1 MNFIKNLENN
11 VKTTTEN
18 GAVAYA
24 TTSSKLLDFF
34 YKVSSFRKNP
44 VDYSLFDAAYYQDKA
59 MALRFLLFLRDVREG
74 MGERDTFRKLLL
86 HLTEIDMPISNR
98 FLYIVDL
105 PEFGRWDDYIYLFAN
120 TKYEGLKRYIAG
132 ILQETLD
139 DDLYNYSNGKPYS
152 LLAKWMPSI
161 NTSSNKTV
169 AVGNELRKYFRMSPS
184 QYRKTL
190 SKLRKG
196 LDVLEVKLSSN
207 KWDKVDYSHVPSLAN
222 IKYKNSFLRHDGD
235 RRTEYLNDAACGKK
249 KINANSMFLY
259 DIIHAYEKDICF
271 MNFEKKIPPV
281 DNTLE
286 NLWASQN
293 KPKTFADTLVVRD
306 GSGSMTSRVSKNVSA
321 MEIGDSIAL
330 YCAKNNTGVFKDKI
344 MAFSNNPKMI
354 TVNCNTLRD
363 NIEKLIKNTECS
375 TTNVESV
382 FDLILKTAKKCNA
395 RQADMPKNVLIIS
408 DMQFNSAMCD
418 KDAFGFPLRNQNI
431 QEDDTLFENI
441 EKKYNACGYEL
452 PKLIFWNV
460 SCYND
465 GTVPIQSSRNGVIL
479 LSGFSKELVD
489 MICCSD
495 LDPYKALCRQL
506 NKPRYDIVEEI
517 FKYC

>member
-1 MNFIKNLENN
+1 MNFIENLENN
-11 VKTTTEN
+11 VKITTEN

-24 TTSSKLLDFF
+24 TTGSKLLDFF

-44 VDYSLFDAAYYQDKA
+44 VDYSLFDEAYCQDKA
-59 MALRFLLFLRDVREG
+59 MTLRFLLFLRDVREG

-86 HLTEIDMPISNR
+86 HLTEIDRSIFYR
-98 FLYIVDL
+98 FIYIVDL
-105 PEFGRWDDYIYLFAN
+105 PKFGRWDDYIYLFAN
-120 TKYEGLKRYIAG
+120 TKDESLKRYIAG
-132 ILQETLD
+132 ILQGQLD
-139 DDLYNYSNGKPYS
+139 DDLYNYSNRKPCS

-161 NTSSNKTV
+161 NTSSKKTV
-169 AVGNELRKYFRMSPS
+169 EVGNELRKYFRMSPS

-222 IKYKNSFLRHDGD
+222 IKYKDSFLRHDFD
-235 RRTEYLNDAACGKK
+235 RRNEYLIDVARGKN

-259 DIIHAYEKDICF
+259 DIIHAYEKDAGLYDCY
-271 MNFEKKIPPV
+271 MPPI

-286 NLWASQN
+286 NLWESQK
-293 KPKTFADTLVVRD
+293 KPSTFADTLVVRD
-306 GSGSMTSRVSKNVSA
+306 GSGSMTLRVSKNVSA

-354 TVNCNTLRD
+354 TVNCSTLRD
-363 NIEKLIKNTECS
+363 NIEKLMKNTECS

-395 RQADMPKNVLIIS
+395 TKADMPKNVLIIS
-408 DMQFNSAMCD
+408 DMQFNTAMCD
-418 KDAFGFPLRNQNI
+418 KDEFGFSLRNQNI

-441 EKKYNACGYEL
+441 EKKYKDCGYEL

-489 MICCSD
+489 MVCCSD

-506 NKPRYDIVEEI
+506 NKPRYNVVEEI
-517 FKYC
+517 FR

>member
-1 MNFIKNLENN
+1 MNFIENLENN

-24 TTSSKLLDFF
+24 TSGNKLLDFF

-44 VDYSLFDAAYYQDKA
+44 VDYSLFDEAYYQDKA

-86 HLTEIDMPISNR
+86 HLTEIDTQIADK
-98 FLYIVDL
+98 FLYIIDL
-105 PEFGRWDDYIYLFAN
+105 SKYGRWDDYIYLFAT
-120 TKYEGLKRYIAG
+120 TKDENLKRYITA
-132 ILQETLD
+132 ILKKTFND
-139 DDLYNYSNGKPYS
+139 DWNHYINGEPYS

-161 NTSSNKTV
+161 NTSSKKTV

-222 IKYKNSFLRHDGD
+222 IKYKDSFIRHDVD
-235 RRTEYLNDAACGKK
+235 RRTKYLNDVACGKK

-259 DIIHAYEKDICF
+259 DIIHAYEKDVD
-271 MNFEKKIPPV
+271 FEGYCMLPI
-281 DNTLE
+281 DDTLE
-286 NLWASQN
+286 NLWASQK

-306 GSGSMTSRVSKNVSA
+306 GSGSMALRVSKNVSA

-344 MAFSNNPKMI
+344 MAFSDNPKMV
-354 TVNCNTLRD
+354 TVNCSTLHD
-363 NIEKLIKNTECS
+363 NIEKLMKNTECS

-395 RQADMPKNVLIIS
+395 TQADMPKNVLVIS
-408 DMQFNSAMCD
+408 DMQFNAAMCD
-418 KDAFGFPLRNQNI
+418 KDAFGFPLRNQNV

-441 EKKYNACGYEL
+441 KKKYNACGYEL

-460 SCYND
+460 SRYSD
-465 GTVPIQSSRNGVIL
+465 GTVPIQSSKNGVIL

-489 MICCSD
+489 MVCCSD

-506 NKPRYDIVEEI
+506 NKPRYDVVEEI
-517 FKYC
+517 FK

>member
-1 MNFIKNLENN
+1 MNFIENLENN

-24 TTSSKLLDFF
+24 TTGSKLLDFF

-44 VDYSLFDAAYYQDKA
+44 VDYSLFDEAYYQDKA
-59 MALRFLLFLRDVREG
+59 MTLRFLLFLRDVRQG
-74 MGERDTFRKLLL
+74 LGERDTFRKLLL

-98 FLYIVDL
+98 FLYTVDL

-120 TKYEGLKRYIAG
+120 TKYEDLKRYIAG
-132 ILQETLD
+132 ILQEQLY
-139 DDLYNYSNGKPYS
+139 DDLYNYSNEKPYS

-161 NTSSNKTV
+161 NTSSKKTV
-169 AVGNELRKYFRMSPS
+169 AVGNELRKYFRMSS
-184 QYRKTL
+184 SEYRKTL

-222 IKYKNSFLRHDGD
+222 IKYKDSFLKHDFA
-235 RRTEYLNDAACGKK
+235 RRNEYLIDVARGEN

-259 DIIHAYEKDICF
+259 DIIHAYEKDAGFIGTWIN
-271 MNFEKKIPPV
+271 MIPI

-286 NLWASQN
+286 NLWKSQK

-306 GSGSMTSRVSKNVSA
+306 GSGSMTVGVSKNVSA

-344 MAFSNNPKMI
+344 MTFSYNPKI
-354 TVNCNTLRD
+354 VTVNCNTLHD
-363 NIEKLIKNTECS
+363 NIAKLLEHTDCT
-375 TTNVESV
+375 TTNIESV

-395 RQADMPKNVLIIS
+395 TQADMPNNILIIS
-408 DMQFNSAMCD
+408 DMQFNAAMCD
-418 KDAFGFPLRNQNI
+418 KDAFGFPLHNQNV

-441 EKKYNACGYEL
+441 EKKYKDCGYEL

-460 SCYND
+460 SCYNN

-489 MICCSD
+489 MVCCNE
-495 LDPYKALCRQL
+495 LDPYKAICKKL
-506 NKPRYDIVEEI
+506 NSPRYDIVEEI
-517 FKYC
+517 FK

>member
-1 MNFIKNLENN
+1 MNFIENLENN

-24 TTSSKLLDFF
+24 TSSNKLLDFF

-44 VDYSLFDAAYYQDKA
+44 VDYSLFDEAYYQDKA

-86 HLTEIDMPISNR
+86 HLTEIDAQIADK
-98 FLYIVDL
+98 FLYIIDL
-105 PEFGRWDDYIYLFAN
+105 SEYGRWDDYIYLFAT
-120 TKYEGLKRYIAG
+120 TKDENLKRYIAG
-132 ILQETLD
+132 VLQEQLYA
-139 DDLYNYSNGKPYS
+139 DLYNYHKEKPYS

-161 NTSSNKTV
+161 NTSSKKTV
-169 AVGNELRKYFRMSPS
+169 RVGNELRKYFRMSPS

-222 IKYKNSFLRHDGD
+222 IKYKESFLRHDEE
-235 RRTEYLNDAACGKK
+235 RRTKFLNDVACGKK

-259 DIIHAYEKDICF
+259 DIVHAYEKDAGF
-271 MNFEKKIPPV
+271 MNFEKKMPPV
-281 DNTLE
+281 DDTLE
-286 NLWASQN
+286 NLWTSQK

-363 NIEKLIKNTECS
+363 NIEKLMKNTDCS

-395 RQADMPKNVLIIS
+395 EQKDMPKNVLIIS
-408 DMQFNSAMCD
+408 DMQFNAAMCD
-418 KDAFGFPLRNQNI
+418 KDVFGFPLRNQNV

-441 EKKYNACGYEL
+441 KKKYNACGYEL

-460 SCYND
+460 SCYDD
-465 GTVPIQSSRNGVIL
+465 GIVPIQSSKNGVIL

-489 MICCSD
+489 MVCCSD
-495 LDPYKALCRQL
+495 LDPYKTLCRQL
-506 NKPRYDIVEEI
+506 NKPRYDVVEEI
-517 FKYC
+517 FK

>member
-1 MNFIKNLENN
+1 MNFIENLENN

-24 TTSSKLLDFF
+24 TSGSKLLDFF

-44 VDYSLFDAAYYQDKA
+44 VDYSLFDEAYYQDKA

-74 MGERDTFRKLLL
+74 IGERDTFRKLLL
-86 HLTEIDMPISNR
+86 HLTEIDAQIADK
-98 FLYIVDL
+98 FLYIVNL
-105 PEFGRWDDYIYLFAN
+105 SEYGRWDDYIYIFAT
-120 TKYEGLKRYIAG
+120 TKDESLKRYIAE
-132 ILQETLD
+132 ILQATLD
-139 DDLYNYSNGKPYS
+139 ADLYNYHNGQPYS

-161 NTSSNKTV
+161 NTSSKKTV

-222 IKYKNSFLRHDGD
+222 IKYKDSFFRHDGV
-235 RRTEYLNDAACGKK
+235 RRIKYLNDVASGKK

-259 DIIHAYEKDICF
+259 DIIHAYEKNVGFDGYC
-271 MNFEKKIPPV
+271 MSPV
-281 DNTLE
+281 DDTLE
-286 NLWASQN
+286 NLWESQK

-306 GSGSMTSRVSKNVSA
+306 GSGSMTLRVSKNVSA

-330 YCAKNNTGVFKDKI
+330 YCAKNNAGVFKDKI
-344 MAFSNNPKMI
+344 MTFSNNPKMI
-354 TVNCNTLRD
+354 TVNCSTLRD
-363 NIEKLIKNTECS
+363 NIEKLMKNTECS

-408 DMQFNSAMCD
+408 DMQFNAAMCD
-418 KDAFGFPLRNQNI
+418 TDTFGFPLRNQNV

-441 EKKYNACGYEL
+441 KKKYNACGYEL

-465 GTVPIQSSRNGVIL
+465 GIVPIQSSRNGVIL

-489 MICCSD
+489 MVCCSD
-495 LDPYKALCRQL
+495 LDPYKALCKQL
-506 NKPRYDIVEEI
+506 NKPRYNVVEEI
-517 FKYC
+517 SKYC

>member
-1 MNFIKNLENN
+1 MNFIENLENN

-24 TTSSKLLDFF
+24 TSGNKLLDFF

-44 VDYSLFDAAYYQDKA
+44 VDYSLFDEAYYQDKA

-86 HLTEIDMPISNR
+86 HLTEIDTPISNR
-98 FLYIVDL
+98 FLYTVAL
-105 PEFGRWDDYIYLFAN
+105 HEFGRWDDYIYLFAN
-120 TKYEGLKRYIAG
+120 TKYEGLKRYIAV
-132 ILQETLD
+132 ILLEQLD

-161 NTSSNKTV
+161 NTSSKKTV

-222 IKYKNSFLRHDGD
+222 IKYKDSFLRHDFD
-235 RRTEYLNDAACGKK
+235 RRKEYLIDVALGKK

-259 DIIHAYEKDICF
+259 DIIHAYEKDAGF
-271 MNFEKKIPPV
+271 MGNWMNTIPV
-281 DNTLE
+281 DDTLE
-286 NLWASQN
+286 NLWKSQK

-306 GSGSMTSRVSKNVSA
+306 GSGSMLTYVSKNVSA

-363 NIEKLIKNTECS
+363 NIEKLMKNAECS

-395 RQADMPKNVLIIS
+395 TQADMPKNVLIIS
-408 DMQFNSAMCD
+408 DMQFNAAMCD
-418 KDAFGFPLRNQNI
+418 KDAFGFPLRNQNV

-441 EKKYNACGYEL
+441 KKKYRDCGYEL

-489 MICCSD
+489 MVCCSD

-506 NKPRYDIVEEI
+506 NKPRYNVVEEI

>member
-1 MNFIKNLENN
+1 MNFIENLENN

-18 GAVAYA
+18 CAVAYA
-24 TTSSKLLDFF
+24 TTGSKLLDFF

-44 VDYSLFDAAYYQDKA
+44 VDYSLFDEAYYQDKA

-74 MGERDTFRKLLL
+74 MGERDAFRKLLL
-86 HLTEIDMPISNR
+86 HLTEIDAQIANK
-98 FLYIVDL
+98 FLYIIDL
-105 PEFGRWDDYIYLFAN
+105 SKYGRWDDYIYLFAN
-120 TKYEGLKRYIAG
+120 TKDESLKKYIAG
-132 ILQETLD
+132 ILQEELD
-139 DDLYNYSNGKPYS
+139 DDLYNYYNGNPYS

-161 NTSSNKTV
+161 NTSSKKTV

-222 IKYKNSFLRHDGD
+222 IKYKVSFLRHDGD
-235 RRTEYLNDAACGKK
+235 RRTEYLNDVACGKK

-259 DIIHAYEKDICF
+259 DIIHAYEKDVDS
-271 MNFEKKIPPV
+271 NGYYVPPV
-281 DNTLE
+281 DDTLE
-286 NLWASQN
+286 NLWASQK

-306 GSGSMTSRVSKNVSA
+306 GSGSMTLRVSKNVSA

-363 NIEKLIKNTECS
+363 NIEKLMKNTDCS

-395 RQADMPKNVLIIS
+395 TQADMPKNVLIIS
-408 DMQFNSAMCD
+408 DMQFNAAMCD
-418 KDAFGFPLRNQNI
+418 KDAFGFPLRNKNI

-441 EKKYNACGYEL
+441 KKKYKACGYEL

-460 SCYND
+460 SRYNE
-465 GTVPIQSSRNGVIL
+465 GTVPIQGSKNGVIL

-489 MICCSD
+489 MVCCSD
-495 LDPYKALCRQL
+495 LDPYKAFCRQL
-506 NKPRYDIVEEI
+506 NKPRYGIVEEI
-517 FKYC
+517 FK

>member
-1 MNFIKNLENN
+1 MNFIENLENN

-24 TTSSKLLDFF
+24 TTGSKLLDFF

-44 VDYSLFDAAYYQDKA
+44 VDYLLFDEAYYQDKA
-59 MALRFLLFLRDVREG
+59 MTLRFLLFLRDVREG
-74 MGERDTFRKLLL
+74 IGERDTFRKLML
-86 HLTEIDMPISNR
+86 HLTEIDAQIADK
-98 FLYIVDL
+98 FLYIVNL
-105 PEFGRWDDYIYLFAN
+105 SEYGRWDDYIYLFAN
-120 TKYEGLKRYIAG
+120 TKDESLKRYIAA
-132 ILQETLD
+132 ILQKTLD
-139 DDLYNYSNGKPYS
+139 DDLYNYSNGKSYS

-161 NTSSNKTV
+161 NTSSKKTV

-207 KWDKVDYSHVPSLAN
+207 KWDNVDYSHVPSLAN
-222 IKYKNSFLRHDGD
+222 IKYKDSFLKHDFD
-235 RRTEYLNDAACGKK
+235 RRTKYLNDVSCGKK

-259 DIIHAYEKDICF
+259 DIIHAYEKDADS
-271 MNFEKKIPPV
+271 NGHYVPPV
-281 DNTLE
+281 DGTLE
-286 NLWASQN
+286 NLWASQ
-293 KPKTFADTLVVRD
+293 KKSKTFADTLVVRD
-306 GSGSMTSRVSKNVSA
+306 GSYSMTERVSKNVSA

-354 TVNCNTLRD
+354 TVNCSTLRD
-363 NIEKLIKNTECS
+363 NIEKLMKNTECS

-395 RQADMPKNVLIIS
+395 RQADMPKSVLIIS
-408 DMQFNSAMCD
+408 DMQFNAAMCD
-418 KDAFGFPLRNQNI
+418 EDAFGFPLYNQNI

-465 GTVPIQSSRNGVIL
+465 GTVPIQSSRNGIIL

-489 MICCSD
+489 MVCCSD
-495 LDPYKALCRQL
+495 LDPYKALCKQL
-506 NKPRYDIVEEI
+506 NKPRYDVVEEI

>member
-1 MNFIKNLENN
+1 MNFIENLENN

-18 GAVAYA
+18 GAVAYV
-24 TTSSKLLDFF
+24 TTGSKLLDFF

-44 VDYSLFDAAYYQDKA
+44 VDYSLFDEAYYQDKA
-59 MALRFLLFLRDVREG
+59 MTLRFLLFLRDVRQG

-86 HLTEIDMPISNR
+86 HLTEIDIPISNR
-98 FLYIVDL
+98 FLYTVDL

-120 TKYEGLKRYIAG
+120 TKYDDFKRYIAG
-132 ILQETLD
+132 VLQEQLY
-139 DDLYNYSNGKPYS
+139 DDLYNYSNGNPYS

-161 NTSSNKTV
+161 NTSSKKTV

-222 IKYKNSFLRHDGD
+222 IKYKDSFLKHDFA
-235 RRTEYLNDAACGKK
+235 RRNEYLIDVASGKK

-259 DIIHAYEKDICF
+259 DIVHAYEKTADFSGCYMI
-271 MNFEKKIPPV
+271 PV

-286 NLWASQN
+286 NLWNSQK
-293 KPKTFADTLVVRD
+293 KPKTFVDTLVVRD
-306 GSGSMTSRVSKNVSA
+306 GSGSMTVNVSKNVSA

-344 MAFSNNPKMI
+344 MTFSYNPKI
-354 TVNCNTLRD
+354 VTVNCKTLHD
-363 NIEKLIKNTECS
+363 NIEKLMKNTECS

-382 FDLILKTAKKCNA
+382 FDIILETAKKCNA
-395 RQADMPKNVLIIS
+395 TQADMPKNILIIS
-408 DMQFNSAMCD
+408 DMQFNAAMRKTD
-418 KDAFGFPLRNQNI
+418 RFGFLLSNQNI
-431 QEDDTLFENI
+431 QADDAVFEHI
-441 EKKYNACGYEL
+441 EKKYKDCGYEL

-460 SCYND
+460 SCYDD
-465 GTVPIQSSRNGVIL
+465 GIVPIQGLRNGLIL

-489 MICCSD
+489 MICCNE
-495 LDPYKALCRQL
+495 LDPYKALCKKL
-506 NKPRYDIVEEI
+506 NSPRYDVVEEI
-517 FKYC
+517 FK

>member
-1 MNFIKNLENN
+1 MNFIENLENN

-18 GAVAYA
+18 SAVAYA
-24 TTSSKLLDFF
+24 TTGSKLLDFF

-44 VDYSLFDAAYYQDKA
+44 VDYSLFDEAYYQDKA
-59 MALRFLLFLRDVREG
+59 MTLRFLLFLRDVREG

-86 HLTEIDMPISNR
+86 HLTEIDMSISNR
-98 FLYIVDL
+98 FIYMVDL
-105 PEFGRWDDYIYLFAN
+105 PKFGRWDDYIFLFAN
-120 TKYEGLKRYIAG
+120 TKDESLKIYIAG
-132 ILQETLD
+132 ILQGQLD

-161 NTSSNKTV
+161 NTSSKKTV
-169 AVGNELRKYFRMSPS
+169 VVGNELRKYFRMSPS

-222 IKYKNSFLRHDGD
+222 IKYKDSFLKHDFD
-235 RRTEYLNDAACGKK
+235 RRNEYLIDVARGKN
-249 KINANSMFLY
+249 KIKANSMFLY
-259 DIIHAYEKDICF
+259 DIIHAYEKDADF
-271 MNFEKKIPPV
+271 NMPPV

-286 NLWASQN
+286 NLWESQK

-306 GSGSMTSRVSKNVSA
+306 GSGSMLSYVSKNVSA

-344 MAFSNNPKMI
+344 MTFSNNPKMI
-354 TVNCNTLRD
+354 TVNCSTLRD
-363 NIEKLIKNTECS
+363 NIEKLMKHTECS

-382 FDLILKTAKKCNA
+382 FELILKTAKKCNA
-395 RQADMPKNVLIIS
+395 TQADMPKNVLIIS
-408 DMQFNSAMCD
+408 DMQFNAAMCD
-418 KDAFGFPLRNQNI
+418 KDAFGFPLYNQNV

-452 PKLIFWNV
+452 PKLIFWNI

-489 MICCSD
+489 MVCCSD
-495 LDPYKALCRQL
+495 LDPYKALCKQL
-506 NKPRYDIVEEI
+506 NKPRYDVVEEI
-517 FKYC
+517 FK

>member
-1 MNFIKNLENN
+1 MNFIENLENN

-24 TTSSKLLDFF
+24 TTGSKLLDFF

-44 VDYSLFDAAYYQDKA
+44 VDYSLFDEAYYQDKA
-59 MALRFLLFLRDVREG
+59 MALRFLLFLRDVRGG

-86 HLTEIDMPISNR
+86 HLTEIDAQIADKL
-98 FLYIVDL
+98 LYIINL
-105 PEFGRWDDYIYLFAN
+105 SEYGRWDDYIYLFAN
-120 TKYEGLKRYIAG
+120 TKYVGLKRYIAA
-132 ILQETLD
+132 ILKKTFND
-139 DDLYNYSNGKPYS
+139 DWNHYINGEPYS

-161 NTSSNKTV
+161 NTSSKKTV
-169 AVGNELRKYFRMSPS
+169 EVGNELRKYFRMSPS

-222 IKYKNSFLRHDGD
+222 IKYKDSFLRHDGD
-235 RRTEYLNDAACGKK
+235 RRTKYLNDVACGKK

-259 DIIHAYEKDICF
+259 DIIHAYEKDADS
-271 MNFEKKIPPV
+271 NGYYVPPV
-281 DNTLE
+281 DDTLE
-286 NLWASQN
+286 NLWESQK
-293 KPKTFADTLVVRD
+293 KPKTFVDTLVVRD
-306 GSGSMTSRVSKNVSA
+306 GSSSMTLHVSKNVSA

-363 NIEKLIKNTECS
+363 NIEKLMKNTDCS

-395 RQADMPKNVLIIS
+395 KQEDMPKNILIIS
-408 DMQFNSAMCD
+408 DMQFNAVMRKED
-418 KDAFGFPLRNQNI
+418 RFGFPLNNQNV
-431 QEDDTLFENI
+431 QEDETLFEHI
-441 EKKYNACGYEL
+441 EKKYIDCGYEL

-460 SCYND
+460 SCYDD
-465 GTVPIQSSRNGVIL
+465 GIVPIQGLRNGLIL

-489 MICCSD
+489 MVCCNE
-495 LDPYKALCRQL
+495 LDPYKALCKKL
-506 NKPRYDIVEEI
+506 NSPRYDVVEEI
-517 FKYC
+517 FE

>member
-24 TTSSKLLDFF
+24 TSGNKLLDFF

-44 VDYSLFDAAYYQDKA
+44 VDYSLFDEAYSQDKT
-59 MALRFLLFLRDVREG
+59 MALKFLLFLRDIREG
-74 MGERDTFRKLLL
+74 MGERDTFRKLML
-86 HLTEIDMPISNR
+86 HLTEIDSHIADK
-98 FLYIVDL
+98 FLYMVDL

-120 TKYEGLKRYIAG
+120 TKDESLKRYIAG
-132 ILQETLD
+132 VLQEELD
-139 DDLYNYSNGKPYS
+139 DDLYNYNNGEPYS

-161 NTSSNKTV
+161 NTSSKKTV
-169 AVGNELRKYFRMSPS
+169 AVGNELREYFRMSPS

-222 IKYKNSFLRHDGD
+222 IKYKDSFLKHDFD
-235 RRTEYLNDAACGKK
+235 RRTEYLINVASGKD

-259 DIIHAYEKDICF
+259 DIIRAYKNKASL
-271 MNFEKKIPPV
+271 MNIRLKPV

-286 NLWASQN
+286 SLWESQK
-293 KPKTFADTLVVRD
+293 KPRTFADTLVVRD
-306 GSGSMTSRVSKNVSA
+306 GSGSMELEVSKNVSA

-330 YCAKNNTGVFKDKI
+330 YCAKNNTGIFKDKI
-344 MAFSNNPKMI
+344 MTFSYTPKI
-354 TVNCNTLRD
+354 VTVNCNTLHD
-363 NIEKLIKNTECS
+363 NIAKLLKNTDCT
-375 TTNVESV
+375 TTNIESV
-382 FDLILKTAKKCNA
+382 FDLILETAKKCKA
-395 RQADMPKNVLIIS
+395 KQEDMPKNILIIS
-408 DMQFNSAMCD
+408 DMQFNAAMRKAD
-418 KDAFGFPLRNQNI
+418 GFRFTLNNQNV
-431 QEDDTLFENI
+431 QEDDTLFEHI
-441 EKKYNACGYEL
+441 KKKYNDCGYEL

-460 SCYND
+460 SCYN
-465 GTVPIQSSRNGVIL
+465 GGIVPIQSLRNGLIL

-506 NKPRYDIVEEI
+506 NNPRYKIVEEI
-517 FKYC
+517 FK